1 MNDAKRTLRSAMR
14 GAREGLEPEARAA
27 AHVAMG
33 DALARILARH
43 AWVGVYGAGPS
54 EADPMP
60 FVLAF
65 LSRGGRVSY
74 ARVAGTELAWHAFPA
89 GAQAPQPLPEQWLV
103 PGYRGLCEPPASAP
117 AHARDALTAIVVPG
131 LAFAPSGVRLG
142 QGGGYYDRALAGYAG
157 LKVGLAY
164 RAQCV
169 PDLPCEPHDVL
180 MDLIVSA

>member
-14 GAREGLEPEARAA
+14 GVRDALDPAVRAA
-27 AHVAMG
+27 AHLAMG
-33 DALARILARH
+33 DALGRLLARH

-54 EADPMP
+54 EVDPMG
-60 FVLAF
+60 FVRAF
-65 LSRGGRVSY
+65 LARGGRVSY
-74 ARVAGTELAWHAFPA
+74 ARVAGSELAWHAFP
-89 GAQAPQPLPEQWLV
+89 GGPQLLPDEWLV
-103 PGYRGLCEPPASAP
+103 PGYRGLREPPASAP

-164 RAQCV
+164 GAQLV
-169 PDLPCEPHDVL
+169 PDLPRASHDVL